1 MTLKNTNVFTVDV
14 VNRQVNNGDTDYIKE
29 TGVGSLRVKDETFFV
44 KYKTDNATV
53 MLKLSCNR
61 AKVTR
66 MGESCSNMEY
76 VLNKTTKFLYNTP
89 YGSMDM
95 ELLTKRIDF
104 DLDDTGGK
112 IILKYDL
119 CGIENN
125 MEITLRRKS

>member
-1 MTLKNTNVFTVDV
+1 
-14 VNRQVNNGDTDYIKE
+14 
-29 TGVGSLRVKDETFFV
+29 
-44 KYKTDNATV
+44 
-53 MLKLSCNR
+53 
-61 AKVTR
+61 
-66 MGESCSNMEY
+66 
-76 VLNKTTKFLYNTP
+76 
-89 YGSMDM
+89 MDM